1 MSNTAISRLIAHTA
15 RRGTGF
21 AFIEGDI
28 QTPAEKSPAYSVRLL
43 DQSRVLKHADFI
55 RRPWQQNQVAWQQ
68 SRIDG
73 GVLFGVPVF
82 VRLRRS

>member
-1 MSNTAISRLIAHTA
+1 MSTTAISRLIAHTA

-28 QTPAEKSPAYSVRLL
+28 QTAAEKSPAYSVRPL
-43 DQSRVLKHADFI
+43 DQTRVVKRADFI